1 MAASSDWYCRSA
13 WSGALGPVPAPLDE
27 VTLTMLHYTEESA
40 REAAKTAQRS
50 VCSHLGFIY
59 WFSSVKDLKKC
70 DLTKEDYQFVLS
82 LRLEERPK
90 AGVLF
95 NISRDYHEMNLIHL
109 ANHNVAAHYAW
120 TDRERADKRFLRL
133 SPEYWN
139 ELSVLRSAA
148 LGTEVKLED
157 FASYGVW
164 KEDLERTNWLF
175 QNLKA
180 GKRGVLV
187 QKNWNVIRAYSER
200 FHATLAESPSG
211 TVCTFFRQNPIALDE
226 PALIDR
232 SQYILSVD
240 FKEPRVEILDL
251 SATAA
256 FGSVSPSLPFEKFF
270 QNDGNRRG
278 GGDFYGEYREV
289 ERSSSPA
296 MAPQTNSGSSQV
308 IPMADVVSTGSAP
321 VATVPSPIHTWE
333 PNFQTREEALA
344 AIANGHLR
352 LQMMS
357 HLLGLRWSKVEIRWL
372 SRAVLI
378 CKDARSLLRLK
389 TYATVFDGVTK
400 IEDVLELGIRS
411 ECPSSSTLAALYAPG
426 YVDPPITW
434 NVAGGAMNF
443 GLYQGSLYHLL
454 ALPHAIA
461 FVPKG
466 GVCRFV
472 AEVFDK
478 NIVHRYAQ
486 GPSVQVSEREVSI
499 LLGHVPG
506 KHPSADTTLWP
517 PPDVLESESA
527 HFTGYL
533 SQGAYTLLEDLRSKI
548 LEEHKYEWRTRAQ
561 WKTYLVK
568 GSKGEHKPTSVPSK
582 KDFANGKSL
591 FERSFSENWDK
602 EDIADLE
609 FPMKFLPLIRQD

>member
-1 MAASSDWYCRSA
+1 
-13 WSGALGPVPAPLDE
+13 
-27 VTLTMLHYTEESA
+27 
-40 REAAKTAQRS
+40 
-50 VCSHLGFIY
+50 
-59 WFSSVKDLKKC
+59 
-70 DLTKEDYQFVLS
+70 
-82 LRLEERPK
+82 
-90 AGVLF
+90 
-95 NISRDYHEMNLIHL
+95 
-109 ANHNVAAHYAW
+109 
-120 TDRERADKRFLRL
+120 
-133 SPEYWN
+133 
-139 ELSVLRSAA
+139 
-148 LGTEVKLED
+148 
-157 FASYGVW
+157 
-164 KEDLERTNWLF
+164 
-175 QNLKA
+175 
-180 GKRGVLV
+180 
-187 QKNWNVIRAYSER
+187 
-200 FHATLAESPSG
+200 
-211 TVCTFFRQNPIALDE
+211 
-226 PALIDR
+226 
-232 SQYILSVD
+232 
-240 FKEPRVEILDL
+240 
-251 SATAA
+251 
-256 FGSVSPSLPFEKFF
+256 
-270 QNDGNRRG
+270 
-278 GGDFYGEYREV
+278 
-289 ERSSSPA
+289 
-296 MAPQTNSGSSQV
+296 
-308 IPMADVVSTGSAP
+308 
-321 VATVPSPIHTWE
+321 
-333 PNFQTREEALA
+333 
-344 AIANGHLR
+344 
-352 LQMMS
+352 
-357 HLLGLRWSKVEIRWL
+357 
-372 SRAVLI
+372 LI

-400 IEDVLELGIRS
+400 IEDVLELGIRFGVSFELYIPVEQARGFS
-411 ECPSSSTLAALYAPG
+411 EGELSPLAEATLAALYAPG

-486 GPSVQVSEREVSI
+486 GPSVQVTQYNRGHSIVLPRGRDGSLYVTDQVSEREVSI

-533 SQGAYTLLEDLRSKI
+533 SQGAYALLEDLRSKI

-582 KDFANGKSL
+582 KDFAKGKSL